1 MGENPEIFV
10 SLSLQQ
16 AGYMYDY
23 AILVGEGTPK
33 NAEIMKTAI
42 EKTYGESKAK
52 KMFSL
57 ADYYEKEGIEK
68 GIEEGIEK
76 GIEKG
81 IQTVERLLSKGVL
94 DEAQA
99 KKAIKAMQQ
108 DLKK

>member
-1 MGENPEIFV
+1 
-10 SLSLQQ
+10 
-16 AGYMYDY
+16 MYDY
-23 AILVGEGTPK
+23 VMLVGEGTPK
-33 NAEIMKTAI
+33 NAEIMKNAI

-57 ADYYEKEGIEK
+57 ADYYEK
-68 GIEEGIEK
+68 EGIEK

>member
-1 MGENPEIFV
+1 
-10 SLSLQQ
+10 
-16 AGYMYDY
+16 
-23 AILVGEGTPK
+23 
-33 NAEIMKTAI
+33 
-42 EKTYGESKAK
+42 
-52 KMFSL
+52 MFSL
-57 ADYYEKEGIEK
+57 ADYYEKE
-68 GIEEGIEK
+68 